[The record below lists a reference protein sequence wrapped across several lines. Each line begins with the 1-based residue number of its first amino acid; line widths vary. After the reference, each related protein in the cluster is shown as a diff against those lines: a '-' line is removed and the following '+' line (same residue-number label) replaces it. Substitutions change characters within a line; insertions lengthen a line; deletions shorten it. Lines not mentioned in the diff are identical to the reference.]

1 MRNEDAMHEERGRI
15 SEFRIYRFG
24 GGILHAELSPA
35 SILMTNQLFGLMTGR
50 LQARETS
57 WVSHVPH
64 SLIKVVFEGEIWDF
78 AGAHPSVL

>member
-35 SILMTNQLFGLMTGR
+35 SILMTNQLPAGD
-50 LQARETS
+50 
-57 WVSHVPH
+57 
-64 SLIKVVFEGEIWDF
+64 EGE
-78 AGAHPSVL
+78 ASGSRNA